1 MRKQLE
7 LDFSCIKDL
16 RDDVKNQIK
25 EHIEKGNYTLS
36 QLNSIYRHIYV
47 STEKSKPLQKRSGHV
62 YFIYKGTSLELRET
76 LNLEANEQN
85 SKIYKIGKS
94 CTTNIINRVTEQIDI
109 PRFNK
114 CKKYKR
120 LDDSKDKNKKV
131 LAVSNLLNYKIYS
144 KLERDLHKKYS
155 KNRLGKSEWFMGL
168 TEFEVEEIQQIL
180 GGGISVEELRNL

>member
-1 MRKQLE
+1 MNKQLE
-7 LDFSCIKDL
+7 LNFSLAFDQRDKIKKEI
-16 RDDVKNQIK
+16 KNN
-25 EHIEKGNYTLS
+25 IENGNYTLDE
-36 QLNSIYRHIYV
+36 LESIYRHIYV

-62 YFIYKGTSLELRET
+62 YFIYKGTNLELRET

-94 CTTNIINRVTEQIDI
+94 CTTNVINRVTEQIDI

-114 CKKYKR
+114 SKKYKR
-120 LDDSKDKNKKV
+120 LDDPKDKNKKI
-131 LAVSNLLNYKIYS
+131 LAISKLLDYEVYS

-168 TEFEVEEIQQIL
+168 TEFEIEEIKQIL
-180 GGGISVEELRNL
+180 GGAISVKELRHL

>member
-1 MRKQLE
+1 MNKQLE

-62 YFIYKGTSLELRET
+62 YFIYKGTNLELRET

-94 CTTNIINRVTEQIDI
+94 CTTNVINRVTEQIDI

-114 CKKYKR
+114 CRKYKR
-120 LDDSKDKNKKV
+120 LDDPKDKNKKV
-131 LAVSNLLNYKIYS
+131 LAVSNLLNYEIYS
-144 KLERDLHKKYS
+144 KLERDLHKKYF

-168 TEFEVEEIQQIL
+168 TEFEVKEIKQIL
-180 GGGISVEELRNL
+180 GGDISIEELKYL

>member
-1 MRKQLE
+1 MNKQLE
-7 LDFSCIKDL
+7 LNFSLAFDQRDKIKKEI
-16 RDDVKNQIK
+16 KNN
-25 EHIEKGNYTLS
+25 IENGNYTLDE
-36 QLNSIYRHIYV
+36 LESIYRHIYV

-62 YFIYKGTSLELRET
+62 YFIYKGTNLELRET

-94 CTTNIINRVTEQIDI
+94 CTTNVINRVTEQIDI

-120 LDDSKDKNKKV
+120 LDDPKDKNKKI
-131 LAVSNLLNYKIYS
+131 LAISKLLDYEVYS

-168 TEFEVEEIQQIL
+168 TEFEIEEIKQIL
-180 GGGISVEELRNL
+180 GGAISVKELRHL